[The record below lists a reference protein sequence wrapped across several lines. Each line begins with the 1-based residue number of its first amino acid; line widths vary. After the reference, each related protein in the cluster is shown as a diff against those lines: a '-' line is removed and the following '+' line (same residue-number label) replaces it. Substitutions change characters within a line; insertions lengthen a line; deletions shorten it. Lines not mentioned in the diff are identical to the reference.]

1 MPEDKDIEL
10 RSEEVHE
17 ILTRVPHWM
26 IRWGNVLVLTLIVL
40 LLVGS
45 WLIKYPDII
54 KAEIVVTTATPPEK
68 LVTRNSGKIEKIFLV
83 DQSTVT
89 KGTAICVIENSA
101 NYNDVFMLK
110 NIIDTIH
117 LEQFEF
123 PFHILKT
130 SQLGDVEDSYAVFQ
144 KEYVNEQ
151 LNKKLQPYKVESTA
165 QSLETIQLKERLNLL
180 ISQKE
185 INVGELELQK
195 KELDRYEI
203 LFSKGI
209 ISAQD
214 LEKQRL
220 QYLQAQKNYKNLL
233 SSISQL
239 KSSLNELH
247 RSKQSTIIN
256 EDKENVILER
266 NVLQSFFQLK
276 KAVKDWELNYV
287 LRSSISGKLSYLQI
301 WKENQTVSVGEN
313 IFSIIP
319 ISSNDY
325 IGKVK
330 ALAQNSGK
338 LKIGQEVT
346 IRLANYPDREYGVLK
361 GKVKS
366 ISLTPDKEGNLLL
379 DISLP
384 NGLKTSYDKKL
395 LFQQEMS
402 GSAEIVTEDLCLLER
417 ILYQFRDVFKR

>member
-54 KAEIVVTTATPPEK
+54 KAEIVITTATPPEK

>member
-1 MPEDKDIEL
+1 M
-10 RSEEVHE
+10 
-17 ILTRVPHWM
+17 
-26 IRWGNVLVLTLIVL
+26 
-40 LLVGS
+40 
-45 WLIKYPDII
+45 
-54 KAEIVVTTATPPEK
+54 
-68 LVTRNSGKIEKIFLV
+68 
-83 DQSTVT
+83 
-89 KGTAICVIENSA
+89 
-101 NYNDVFMLK
+101 
-110 NIIDTIH
+110 
-117 LEQFEF
+117 
-123 PFHILKT
+123 
-130 SQLGDVEDSYAVFQ
+130 
-144 KEYVNEQ
+144 
-151 LNKKLQPYKVESTA
+151 
-165 QSLETIQLKERLNLL
+165 
-180 ISQKE
+180 
-185 INVGELELQK
+185 
-195 KELDRYEI
+195 
-203 LFSKGI
+203 
-209 ISAQD
+209 
-214 LEKQRL
+214 
-220 QYLQAQKNYKNLL
+220 

-395 LFQQEMS
+395 PFQQEMS
-402 GSAEIVTEDLCLLER
+402 GSAEIVTEDLRLLER